1 MRCGKCAFK
10 HWQLFFSMAT
20 SPSRVFARIHAIF
33 TLVNMSN
40 KSKFRGFES
49 MPGMCKRS
57 KIAVKISKNV
67 ENSIKATRIEY
78 ALKTCIR
85 IVEFELA
92 ESNIT
97 VKTSNTVKTGIY
109 RQKSIKIVRIVQIRS
124 NRSMRFKASYS
135 SKNAP
140 NQSIFDANP
149 LPTILLSP
157 SILPQTLP
165 TPYSRPLEPLPASQP
180 IRWCRYRVYLS
191 QLRPSTPGRAFL
203 LSWRQLG

>member
-97 VKTSNTVKTGIY
+97 VKTSNTVKSRYI
-109 RQKSIKIVRIVQIRS
+109 
-124 NRSMRFKASYS
+124 S
-135 SKNAP
+135 SKVDKNRTNRPNTLESINAI
-140 NQSIFDANP
+140 QSIIFVQKRTKSVDFRCQSSSNYPSKSFNPSTNPSNP
-149 LPTILLSP
+149 L
-157 SILPQTLP
+157 
-165 TPYSRPLEPLPASQP
+165 
-180 IRWCRYRVYLS
+180 
-191 QLRPSTPGRAFL
+191 
-203 LSWRQLG
+203 